1 MSDRKE
7 DEVPPTTVSRKLT
20 VDDILDLRA
29 YEKVRAE
36 KKAAMIETKR
46 RRRIELGTIVTVM
59 FESRDTMWYQIQ
71 EMLRAERVITD
82 EGVVDELRAYN
93 PLIPEAGQL
102 CATVF
107 IELTSDSAMREWLPK
122 LVGIER
128 SFRIKLANGRE
139 VAPVTDE
146 AHDATLT
153 REDVTAAVHYIRFEF
168 DAADVAAFGE
178 GPVQLVCTHPNYL
191 EVAELA
197 PHTVAELAA
206 DLAL

>member
-1 MSDRKE
+1 M
-7 DEVPPTTVSRKLT
+7 PPTAVTRKLT

-29 YEKVRAE
+29 YEKIRAE
-36 KKAAMIETKR
+36 KKAEILEVKR
-46 RRRIELGTIVTVM
+46 RRRIELGTFVTVM

-71 EMLRAERVITD
+71 EMLRAERVISE

-107 IELTSDSAMREWLPK
+107 IELTSESAMREWLTK

-128 SFRIKLANGRE
+128 SFRLLLADGRE

-146 AHDATLT
+146 QHDAALT
-153 REDVTAAVHYIRFEF
+153 RDDVTAAVHYIRFEF
-168 DAADVAAFGE
+168 TPDDLAAFRA
-178 GPVQLVCTHPNYL
+178 GPVTLVCTHPNYREAMEL
-191 EVAELA
+191 ADFTIAELSR
-197 PHTVAELAA
+197 
-206 DLAL
+206 DLF

>member
-1 MSDRKE
+1 M
-7 DEVPPTTVSRKLT
+7 PPTAVTRKLT

-29 YEKVRAE
+29 YEKIRAE
-36 KKAAMIETKR
+36 KKAEILEVKR
-46 RRRIELGTIVTVM
+46 RRRIELGTFVTVM

-71 EMLRAERVITD
+71 EMLRAERVISE

-107 IELTSDSAMREWLPK
+107 IELTSESAMREWLTK

-128 SFRIKLANGRE
+128 SFRLLLADGRE

-146 AHDATLT
+146 QHDAALT
-153 REDVTAAVHYIRFEF
+153 RDDVTAAVHYIRFEF
-168 DAADVAAFGE
+168 TPEDLAAFRA
-178 GPVQLVCTHPNYL
+178 GPVTLVCTHPNYL
-191 EVAELA
+191 EAMELA
-197 PHTVAELAA
+197 DFTVAELSR
-206 DLAL
+206 DLF

>member
-1 MSDRKE
+1 M
-7 DEVPPTTVSRKLT
+7 PPTTVSRKLS

-29 YEKVRAE
+29 YEKIRAE
-36 KKAAMIETKR
+36 KKAAIIETKR
-46 RRRIELGTIVTVM
+46 RRRIEMGTVVTVM
-59 FESRDTMWYQIQ
+59 FESRDTMWYQIH
-71 EMLRAERVITD
+71 EMLRAERVISD

-102 CATVF
+102 CATIF
-107 IELTSDSAMREWLPK
+107 IELTSDAAMREWLPK

-146 AHDATLT
+146 QHDAALT
-153 REDVTAAVHYIRFEF
+153 RDNITAAVHYVRFEF
-168 DAADVAAFGE
+168 SPEDLEAFGA

-191 EVAELA
+191 EVVELA
-197 PHTVAELAA
+197 PFTVAELAS
-206 DLAL
+206 DLGV

>member
-1 MSDRKE
+1 M
-7 DEVPPTTVSRKLT
+7 PPTAVTRKLT

-29 YEKVRAE
+29 YEKIRAE
-36 KKAAMIETKR
+36 KKAEILEVKR
-46 RRRIELGTIVTVM
+46 RRRIELGTFVTVM

-71 EMLRAERVITD
+71 EMLRAERVISE

-107 IELTSDSAMREWLPK
+107 IELTSESAMREWLTK

-128 SFRIKLANGRE
+128 SFRLLLADGRE

-146 AHDATLT
+146 QHDAALT
-153 REDVTAAVHYIRFEF
+153 RDDVTAAVHYIRFEF
-168 DAADVAAFGE
+168 TPDDLVAFRA
-178 GPVQLVCTHPNYL
+178 GPVTLVCTHPNYREAMEL
-191 EVAELA
+191 ADFTIAELSR
-197 PHTVAELAA
+197 
-206 DLAL
+206 DLF

>member
-1 MSDRKE
+1 M
-7 DEVPPTTVSRKLT
+7 PPTTVSRKLS

-29 YEKVRAE
+29 YEKFRAE
-36 KKAAMIETKR
+36 KKAAIIETKR
-46 RRRIELGTIVTVM
+46 RRRIEMGTVVTVM
-59 FESRDTMWYQIQ
+59 FESRDTMWYQIH
-71 EMLRAERVITD
+71 EMLRAERVISD

-102 CATVF
+102 CATIF
-107 IELTSDSAMREWLPK
+107 IELTSDAAMREWLPK

-146 AHDATLT
+146 QHDAALT
-153 REDVTAAVHYIRFEF
+153 RDNITAAVHYVRFEF
-168 DAADVAAFGE
+168 SPEDLEAFGA

-191 EVAELA
+191 EVVELA
-197 PHTVAELAA
+197 PFTVAELAS
-206 DLAL
+206 DLGV

>member
-1 MSDRKE
+1 M
-7 DEVPPTTVSRKLT
+7 PPTTVSRKLT

-36 KKAAMIETKR
+36 KKAEILEVKR
-46 RRRIELGTIVTVM
+46 RRRIEVGTFVTLM

-71 EMLRAERVITD
+71 EMLRAERVISE

-102 CATVF
+102 CATIF
-107 IELTSDSAMREWLPK
+107 IELTSDAAMREWLPK

-146 AHDATLT
+146 QHDASLT
-153 REDVTAAVHYIRFEF
+153 RDDVTAAVHYIRFEF
-168 DAADVAAFGE
+168 GPDDLAAFSA

-191 EVAELA
+191 EVVELA
-197 PHTVAELAA
+197 PFTVAELAS
-206 DLAL
+206 DLGV

>member
-1 MSDRKE
+1 M
-7 DEVPPTTVSRKLT
+7 PPTTVSRKLT

-36 KKAAMIETKR
+36 KKAAIIETKR
-46 RRRIELGTIVTVM
+46 RRRIELGTIITVM

-71 EMLRAERVITD
+71 EMLRAERVISE

-102 CATVF
+102 CATIF
-107 IELTSDSAMREWLPK
+107 IELTSDAAMREWLPK

-128 SFRIKLANGRE
+128 SLRIKLADGRE
-139 VAPVTDE
+139 ISPVTDE

-153 REDVTAAVHYIRFEF
+153 RDNVTAAVHYIRFEF
-168 DAADVAAFGE
+168 GPDDVAAFGA
-178 GPVQLVCTHPNYL
+178 GPVQLVCAHPNYI
-191 EVAELA
+191 EVVELA
-197 PHTVAELAA
+197 PFTVVELAG
-206 DLAL
+206 DLGA